1 VQDGG
6 VADDDILTGP
16 RVILRPPRLDDAEAL
31 FAGIA
36 SDPEVTRYLSWTPHP
51 DVDETRRVI
60 AELFNVG
67 DERTWLIES
76 RETGEVIGLCGWR
89 RPVSHAAELGYCL
102 VRDWWSRGI
111 MSEVLP
117 LLIGALERD
126 PTAFR
131 AWAVC
136 HADNTASARVL
147 ERSGLLQEGR
157 LVRFGLFPNL
167 GDEPQD
173 TLLFARALR

>member
-1 VQDGG
+1 MKG
-6 VADDDILTGP
+6 VAKDDILTGP
-16 RVILRPPRLDDAEAL
+16 RVVLRPPTLDDADAL
-31 FAGIA
+31 FNRIA

-51 DVDETRRVI
+51 DADETRRVI

-67 DERTWLIES
+67 DERTWLIEW
-76 RETGEVIGLCGWR
+76 RDTGEAIGLCGWR
-89 RPVSHAAELGYCL
+89 RPVSHAAELGFCL
-102 VRDWWSRGI
+102 ARKWWGRGI

-117 LLIGALERD
+117 LLLDALRTD
-126 PTAFR
+126 PTVFR
-131 AWAVC
+131 VWAVC
-136 HADNTASARVL
+136 HVENTGSARVL
-147 ERSGLLQEGR
+147 ERSGLLPEGR